1 MGKLLGIKELCE
13 FWQAIKGEL
22 NNKANAADVYTKTQS
37 DDRYVNVTGD
47 SMTGALTLTNGLNIT
62 GGSSQLTNPPYFLT
76 LNQSFSDGGAVGWIS
91 SANVPAAIGVYTK
104 TEADNRYV
112 NVTGD
117 TMTGNLAVQNTGP
130 YLIASNTSVDVSKSN
145 NNRSSTTW
153 YGMPIRDSAG
163 RTHGAFYGFAQA
175 DGIVGAG
182 LWVYAH
188 DTSGTQTASGAF
200 QIKINKSGTVTYS
213 VSNATNFRDALG
225 ASSGVWTTAMIPNL
239 AASKITSGTL
249 ALARGGTASDNTARA
264 INTVFAGPSSGS
276 AGNASWRALV
286 AADIPNISAAKI
298 TSGSLAVA
306 RGGTGRT
313 VGFAWTQIMSG
324 RTIAVNGTASIGSIT
339 SYNEIM
345 IVCRPSTHYV
355 ALAVL
360 PIQFFDTTAYEI
372 YLTGGCNQT
381 SASSINGR
389 AAACTLTSAGA
400 FKVIACMID
409 GVSTTGTWF
418 IYAR

>member
-22 NNKANAADVYTKTQS
+22 NNKANAAD
-37 DDRYVNVTGD
+37 
-47 SMTGALTLTNGLNIT
+47 
-62 GGSSQLTNPPYFLT
+62 
-76 LNQSFSDGGAVGWIS
+76 
-91 SANVPAAIGVYTK
+91 VYTK

-286 AADIPNISAAKI
+286 AADIPNLAASKITSGTLALARGGTASDNTARAINTVFAGPSSGSAGNASWRALVAADIPNISAAKI

-389 AAACTLTSAGA
+389 AAACSLTSAGA